1 MTILETVYKHEFLIS
16 THPVRLNIDPDKG
29 DSTFLKK
36 MIIKNSLDVI
46 GDDNID
52 DEDI

>member
-16 THPVRLNIDPDKG
+16 THPACLNTDPDKG
-29 DSTFLKK
+29 DSTLLKK
-36 MIIKNSLDVI
+36 ISIKNSLDVI

-52 DEDI
+52 DEDL

>member
-1 MTILETVYKHEFLIS
+1 MLLQ
-16 THPVRLNIDPDKG
+16 
-29 DSTFLKK
+29 K

-52 DEDI
+52 DDDSKDNKYYNCSDDYYSISFSNVKLNQKISDI

>member
-1 MTILETVYKHEFLIS
+1 MTLLETVNEHEFLIS
-16 THPVRLNIDPDKG
+16 TPPVRLNIDPDKG
-29 DSTFLKK
+29 DSTLLKK
-36 MIIKNSLDVI
+36 ISIKNSLDVI